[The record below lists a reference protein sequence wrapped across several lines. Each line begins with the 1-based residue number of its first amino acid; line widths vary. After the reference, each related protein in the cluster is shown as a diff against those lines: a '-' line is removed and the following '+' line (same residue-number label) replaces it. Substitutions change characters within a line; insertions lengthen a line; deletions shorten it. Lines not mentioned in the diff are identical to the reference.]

1 MLLILMNNNLNE
13 NTMKKIVF
21 LFMISVSAFLSAQK
35 NNDYH
40 ERVMALKTAFFTT
53 ELSLSQTE
61 AEKFWP
67 IYNAFE
73 NDFHRKKRHELRDIR
88 KTLREKGSNLT
99 DAEAE
104 TYLKQIFSIE
114 KEILLKR
121 EEMNME
127 LTKVISPKKV
137 LMLQKAEYD
146 FDRKML
152 QEYRNR
158 RQGNND

>member
-1 MLLILMNNNLNE
+1 
-13 NTMKKIVF
+13 MKKIVF
-21 LFMISVSAFLSAQK
+21 FLILMGLSSTLLAQK

-40 ERVMALKTAFFTT
+40 ERIMAMKTAFFTT
-53 ELSLSQTE
+53 ELSLTQAE

-73 NDFHRKKRHELRDIR
+73 NDFHREKRHELRDIR
-88 KTLREKGSNLT
+88 RTLREKGQSLT

-104 TYLKQIFSIE
+104 DYLKRIFNIE
-114 KEILLKR
+114 KEILAKR
-121 EEMNME
+121 EAMNMA
-127 LTKVISPKKV
+127 LTRVISPKKV

-158 RQGNND
+158 RKGNDE